1 MRCVYRKVKLL
12 FMILKSK
19 LLLGIITV
27 FVLVAFVNA
36 GGSKENT
43 EEIASIKWVNIE
55 EAQKLGKDEPRKVFV
70 DVYTDWCGWCKKM
83 DRSTFADEAVVDY
96 VNENYYAVK
105 LNAESSKKI
114 IFNGKEMTEAYLARS
129 MRVSGYPT
137 IVFIDEKFTSIQPV
151 PGYRNAVQFKKIL
164 KEFNGSL

>member
-1 MRCVYRKVKLL
+1 
-12 FMILKSK
+12 MIFKSK
-19 LLLGIITV
+19 ILLGILA
-27 FVLVAFVNA
+27 VLVLMVFVNA
-36 GGSKENT
+36 GWSGQDNAES
-43 EEIASIKWVNIE
+43 ASINWVNIE
-55 EAQKLGKDEPRKVFV
+55 EAQKLGKDAPRKVFV

-83 DRSTFADEAVVDY
+83 DRSTFADESVVNY

-151 PGYRNAVQFKKIL
+151 PGYRTAAQFKKIL
-164 KEFNGSL
+164 KEFNGNL